1 MSDKP
6 EDISLLICQCMKVLL
21 TRQEKAEAF
30 SRALFEA
37 LWRRLPLEQDDVQKL
52 RTFLKEFDGGQAPE
66 ELQKLGQKLD
76 AAILALKDPQKN
88 S

>member
-1 MSDKP
+1 MGDKP
-6 EDISLLICQCMKVLL
+6 EDTSLLICQCIKVLL

-30 SRALFEA
+30 SRAAFKA
-37 LWRRLPLEQDDVQKL
+37 LWNRQPLEQDDAQRL
-52 RTFLKEFDGGQAPE
+52 RIFQAELDDAQALE

-76 AAILALKDPQKN
+76 AAILGLKDPRKN

>member
-1 MSDKP
+1 MDDKP
-6 EDISLLICQCMKVLL
+6 EDSILLLFQCMKVLL
-21 TRQEKAEAF
+21 IRQEKAEAF
-30 SRALFEA
+30 SQALFEA

-52 RTFLKEFDGGQAPE
+52 RTLLNEFDGGQAPE
-66 ELQKLGQKLD
+66 ELQKLGQELD